1 MLPTFVISALGF
13 NVRVAAV
20 ISHLRLR
27 VPATASTSLSPSS
40 FFVVL
45 LTPDPPF
52 LSADRSGASSSA
64 EAGSSLRVCHR
75 GSVHREY
82 SCDKTVE
89 GYPTPPP
96 TPPSLSPA
104 NARVCA
110 CDARCRASIGR
121 RLCPLF
127 IIKGERRGERL
138 PLRVRPIYIFSWNLI
153 AHSDANIQPR
163 RGKNQSCC
171 Y

>member
-20 ISHLRLR
+20 ISHAPCPGHCLHL
-27 VPATASTSLSPSS
+27 SISLFFFCCSS
-40 FFVVL
+40 H
-45 LTPDPPF
+45 T
-52 LSADRSGASSSA
+52 
-64 EAGSSLRVCHR
+64 GSSVSFGGSFRCVVQRGGWEQSARLLSWERSSRILLRQNGR
-75 GSVHREY
+75 RLPY
-82 SCDKTVE
+82 A
-89 GYPTPPP
+89 PPP
-96 TPPSLSPA
+96 TPAFTLSSQCP
-104 NARVCA
+104 RVCA